1 MAVGDKIRTVDYNTI
16 QTRIANILG
25 TGSASLGYG
34 QSVQSSQ
41 VNTSNKVSVNEWGS
55 LRNDIINVY
64 RHQNNSIPDNT
75 ILPPTTEGA
84 SVRFSAADAPIT
96 VWDTLST
103 TLQNNRVNSLP
114 VGRFGTTI
122 SASRAQEVIFNATAQ
137 ADLTF
142 EWASTE
148 EARFFFN
155 GGGRLRI
162 ATAFSPNLSTSQN
175 TSWQSALSTIGARE
189 WGGFF
194 PDTSV
199 SGTDGRNW
207 HKSDATFR
215 EYYSSTQS
223 APYGSN
229 TYKLLAR
236 KSNQYVY
243 IRILLTDAY
252 IDDPAGDPDNPAPD
266 DLVNGTLTVN
276 PSYTYPTGALTG
288 LGAAVWTDY
297 QPISISIGN
306 WSITN
311 RTSAPASPPAPPTYS
326 ETIDLQPD
334 PISQGGSAFLTI
346 SGGAPSTQ
354 INFAWRQP
362 DGTTTVGQSDFL
374 DGSGSL
380 TRFFNG
386 PTGSGGFTQ
395 LGTYEIFISFVGSG
409 NYLSTTV
416 TTV

>member
-1 MAVGDKIRTVDYNTI
+1 MAVGDKIRTVDYNSI

-34 QSVQSSQ
+34 QTVQSSQ
-41 VNTSNKVSVNEWGS
+41 VDTSNKVSVNEWGN

-64 RHQNNSIPDNT
+64 RHQTNSIPNT
-75 ILPPTTEGA
+75 TVLPQTVVDA
-84 SVRFSAADAPIT
+84 SIRYSSVDAPIN
-96 VWDTLST
+96 VWDTLSS
-103 TLQNNRVNSLP
+103 TLETNRVVPLP
-114 VGRFGTTI
+114 SGRFGTSTA
-122 SASRAQEVIFNATAQ
+122 ASRSQEVIFNATAQ
-137 ADLTF
+137 VDLTF
-142 EWASTE
+142 EWASAE

-155 GGGRLRI
+155 GGGTLRI
-162 ATAFSPNLSTSQN
+162 ATTFSPNISNSQN
-175 TSWQSALSTIGARE
+175 NSWQSALSTIGSRD

-207 HKSDATFR
+207 HKSDTTFR
-215 EYYSSTQS
+215 EYYSSSQS

-236 KSNQYVY
+236 KNNQYVY
-243 IRILLTDAY
+243 IRILLTDDY
-252 IDDPAGDPDNPAPD
+252 IDDPAGDPDNPAPE
-266 DLVNGTLTVN
+266 DLVNGSLTVN

-288 LGAAVWTDY
+288 LGTAVWTDY
-297 QPISISIGN
+297 QPSSISIGD
-306 WSITN
+306 WSVTN
-311 RTSAPASPPAPPTYS
+311 RTAAPPSPSPPPTYS

-334 PISQGGSAFLTI
+334 PINQGGSAFLTI
-346 SGGAPSTQ
+346 SGGAPSSQ

-362 DGTTTVGQSDFL
+362 DGTTTAGQTDFL

-409 NYLSTTV
+409 NYISTTV